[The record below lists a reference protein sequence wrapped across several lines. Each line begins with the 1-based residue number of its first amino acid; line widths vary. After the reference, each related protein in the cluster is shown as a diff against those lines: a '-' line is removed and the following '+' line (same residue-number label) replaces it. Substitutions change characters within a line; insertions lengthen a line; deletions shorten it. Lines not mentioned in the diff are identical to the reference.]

1 MARCWPPNPCDE
13 GSNPS
18 QPANLTLI
26 IGVIMDRKTYIRC
39 MMCLDI
45 IEEELNKIAKTVGHD
60 DFDTWLKK
68 QK

>member
-1 MARCWPPNPCDE
+1 
-13 GSNPS
+13 
-18 QPANLTLI
+18 
-26 IGVIMDRKTYIRC
+26 MDRKTYIRC